1 MSLRRRGGVRSLSDV
16 GRWKVRGPQG
26 MGGSCSF
33 EGLVVLLGVDVVG
46 LGWRMWRRR

>member
-1 MSLRRRGGVRSLSDV
+1 
-16 GRWKVRGPQG
+16 

-33 EGLVVLLGVDVVG
+33 EELVVLLVVDVVG

>member
-1 MSLRRRGGVRSLSDV
+1 
-16 GRWKVRGPQG
+16 

-33 EGLVVLLGVDVVG
+33 EGLVVLLVVDVVG